1 MPFLIAKI
9 LVLLLL
15 ASAFGAWL
23 GAWLLRRR
31 YVDVTSEHTLLR
43 DEWRLWRGQVD
54 QRLATPPDGSALAE
68 RLAAIEAAVRGI
80 QVPPAPPPTDL
91 APVLQAVQGIRMP
104 APERVDL
111 GPVLEAVGAIRIP
124 PSERVDLSPVL
135 EAIDRIRVPAPER
148 VDLQPVLA
156 AVGGIRVPPAQAV
169 DLAPLTERLAAL
181 EQRLGALRFPEPPP
195 PPSLQPMQAAL
206 QALETRVAGL
216 DARFAALKW
225 PEPPPPADLR
235 PVQTALAAPPLAVR
249 AGSRNLLTRA
259 AHGKPDDL
267 KLIKG
272 VAEVLEKMLHDIGV
286 YYFWQIAEWDNADIA
301 HADSL
306 LTAFKGRIE
315 RDEWVAQSRRFV
327 REGGVALKP
336 GAG

>member
-15 ASAFGAWL
+15 AAAFGAWL

-91 APVLQAVQGIRMP
+91 APVLEAVQGIRLP

-111 GPVLEAVGAIRIP
+111 GPVLEAVGA
-124 PSERVDLSPVL
+124 
-135 EAIDRIRVPAPER
+135 
-148 VDLQPVLA
+148 
-156 AVGGIRVPPAQAV
+156 IRVPPAQAV

-195 PPSLQPMQAAL
+195 PPSLQPMQVAL
-206 QALETRVAGL
+206 QALETRVAGR

-235 PVQTALAAPPLAVR
+235 PAPPPAAPPLAVR
-249 AGSRNLLTRA
+249 AGSRNLLARA

-315 RDEWVAQSRRFV
+315 RDEWVAQSRQFV
-327 REGGVALKP
+327 REGVALKP

>member
-15 ASAFGAWL
+15 AAAFGAWL

-91 APVLQAVQGIRMP
+91 APVLEAVQGIRLP

-111 GPVLEAVGAIRIP
+111 GPVLE
-124 PSERVDLSPVL
+124 
-135 EAIDRIRVPAPER
+135 
-148 VDLQPVLA
+148 

-315 RDEWVAQSRRFV
+315 RDEWVAQSRQFV